1 MPGDLFGRDLTTAHS
16 RTCSPEH
23 HDIDLSTPRY
33 AFLSASH
40 SPGPPAPC
48 TMEITDFI
56 FSQREDI
63 LLAGNYNAYRTHTTR
78 KLHKL
83 RQRLGQATP
92 KGRKYTAKRPVT
104 AEDVKSNAQFAHIL
118 LISAERAWAHAM
130 QMKTNHSADPSAK
143 GITGATRSH
152 IISRLQKATTY
163 AKQLVSV
170 LEKQEISGA
179 ADTDI
184 LEARAYLASLLGA
197 MYLEKRKWEQC
208 LQSYSISRVI
218 YAALGQQVK
227 KDAFR
232 DLLSGTVDPSLRYAA
247 YQLKLP
253 RSRPIPSLAI
263 SYFPSDVTIRS
274 EVEKLDPS
282 CLKEEAAGTRR
293 TAEGEVQQLPETI
306 TWRSHTVNLEDA
318 AISQALAAAAA
329 AESRLSQWLAESTGK
344 SASSKDKAAAY
355 DNVII
360 ASQDAVDA
368 TKSAIDDLAG
378 EGVDPGDKR
387 MQALQIS
394 RTAVN
399 YGLVGWRIGRNRV
412 LCGDHDG
419 ISFETAPTKP
429 LKGAKASTK
438 QDEATG
444 KKLARLRERVV
455 LYDSILQSIEFILEL
470 PGVAADS
477 AFVQELE
484 AKRCYFRAL
493 RCLTIGRSHGILG
506 KSANAL
512 ALFAQALT
520 LASGAA
526 KSTSADVDGPPKLDI
541 SRGQVQALET
551 TLQGLVAQ
559 YRGLVTLEKMSAE
572 AQSKSTNQLP
582 AVERLHEY
590 SGDSL
595 DMTKI
600 VPYPPQMQPVPVKP
614 LFLDVAWNYIDY
626 PRQAAPAQSASPAPE
641 APAEEKGGRR
651 GWFGFG
657 R

>member
-1 MPGDLFGRDLTTAHS
+1 
-16 RTCSPEH
+16 
-23 HDIDLSTPRY
+23 
-33 AFLSASH
+33 
-40 SPGPPAPC
+40 
-48 TMEITDFI
+48 MEITDFI

-104 AEDVKSNAQFAHIL
+104 AEDVKNNAQFVHIL

-130 QMKTNHSADPSAK
+130 QMKSNHSADPSAK
-143 GITGATRSH
+143 GITGATRGH
-152 IISRLQKATTY
+152 IISRLQKATIY
-163 AKQLVSV
+163 AKQLVV
-170 LEKQEISGA
+170 ILEEQAVSGA

-184 LEARAYLASLLGA
+184 LEARAYLASLSGA
-197 MYLEKRKWEQC
+197 LYLEKRKWEQC
-208 LQSYSISRVI
+208 LQNYSISRVI

-247 YQLKLP
+247 YQMKLP

-263 SYFPSDVTIRS
+263 SYFPSDATIRS

-306 TWRSHTVNLEDA
+306 TWRSHTVGLEDA

-329 AESRLSQWLAESTGK
+329 AESRLGSWLAEGAGK

-368 TKSAIDDLAG
+368 TKTAIDDLAG

-419 ISFETAPTKP
+419 VSFETAPTKP
-429 LKGAKASTK
+429 AKGAKTSTK

-455 LYDSILQSIEFILEL
+455 LYDSTLQSIEFILEL

-477 AFVQELE
+477 EFVRELG

-512 ALFAQALT
+512 ALFSQAFT
-520 LASGAA
+520 LVTEAA
-526 KSTSADVDGPPKLDI
+526 KSAPPSADVEGPPKLDI
-541 SRGQVQALET
+541 SRSQIQALES

-559 YRGLVTLEKMSAE
+559 YRGLVTLEKISTE
-572 AQSKSTNQLP
+572 AQSKSTSQLP

-595 DMTKI
+595 DLIKI

-614 LFLDVAWNYIDY
+614 LFLDVAWNYIEY
-626 PRQAAPAQSASPAPE
+626 PRQAAPVQSKPQV
-641 APAEEKGGRR
+641 PAEPAAEDKGGRR